1 MDRGIVIYGM
11 RYRFLITHV
20 AHWRKRLSQEEETM
34 TIPGPEPDRGVYGIS
49 VAAELVGTGV
59 QNLRLYEARG
69 LLEPE
74 RTEGGT
80 RRYSAKDLDRLRRI
94 GELLGVGLN
103 LAGIGMVLDLEAQNA
118 QLRSEKEEHHWLTTA
133 PITTPSPREPN
144 FPSPSRQ
151 RNRQVAGRLSART
164 SGAPGDTRP
173 IS

>member
-1 MDRGIVIYGM
+1 
-11 RYRFLITHV
+11 
-20 AHWRKRLSQEEETM
+20 M
-34 TIPGPEPDRGVYGIS
+34 TTSGPDPDRGVYGIS

-69 LLEPE
+69 LLEPA

-118 QLRSEKEEHHWLTTA
+118 QLRAEKEEHHWLITA
-133 PITTPSPREPN
+133 PITTPSPWKRN
-144 FPSPSRQ
+144 SPPPGHQ
-151 RNRQVAGRLSART
+151 RDRQVT
-164 SGAPGDTRP
+164 E
-173 IS
+173 